1 MIRCRSSH
9 YFLRE
14 KVFMVFQSKYNDH
27 EECGLNSSHSAFLLT
42 SLYVGGQLVAA
53 GYK

>member
-14 KVFMVFQSKYNDH
+14 KVVQSKYNDH
-27 EECGLNSSHSAFLLT
+27 EECGLNSSHSSFLLIT